1 MINVIPIMKPII
13 SIGHSIIEMNG
24 IYNEQLSKDILDCEN
39 LRLSDDPNDT
49 RYEDTELP
57 NTESMRHL
65 ISKID
70 NEIFK
75 INPYFK
81 RHQSW
86 AHILRPGES
95 TMYHEHG
102 LAHRQKMIALAHDK
116 PELRS
121 LGNLDG
127 ISYVYYV
134 TYPENSGDLVFEL
147 SAVQRRISQN
157 IKPVVGNLVL
167 FPTYIP
173 HYTKR
178 NTSKEIRISISGN
191 YWPDVD
197 KLDEFFREVYDG
209 RSNYFNYVGVYN
221 S

>member
-1 MINVIPIMKPII
+1 MNKSASIQLYTTMVI
-13 SIGHSIIEMNG
+13 EG
-24 IYNEQLSKDILDCEN
+24 IDNESLAKDVLSKSDC
-39 LRLSDDPNDT
+39 RISDDPLQS
-49 RYEDTELP
+49 RYEDTEFP
-57 NTESMRHL
+57 NTENTKDL
-65 ISKID
+65 ILKID
-70 NEIFK
+70 SEIYEMDCNLEK
-75 INPYFK
+75 KSIW
-81 RHQSW
+81 S
-86 AHILRPGES
+86 HILEPQQS
-95 TMYHEHG
+95 TIPHNHQEDQWDGGHPDDNG
-102 LAHRQKMIALAHDK
+102 L
-116 PELRS
+116 S
-121 LGNLDG
+121 F
-127 ISYVYYV
+127 VYYV